1 MYTRLQ
7 NTRGVGVFKEVS
19 LSGNLNELE
28 DKLSWSFAIKGPS
41 TFHFNSWR
49 TQFLFIPP
57 PFILITTSVREFFL
71 DEGKKFPLLQGNFTK
86 FRSNVAEN
94 ARYKF

>member
-7 NTRGVGVFKEVS
+7 NTRSVGVFKEVS

-49 TQFLFIPP
+49 TQFLFIPS
-57 PFILITTSVREFFL
+57 FYFNNYECSGILSRR
-71 DEGKKFPLLQGNFTK
+71 GKKVSFITGK
-86 FRSNVAEN
+86 FHKVSIERCRKRAL
-94 ARYKF
+94 